1 MFYSGIADG
10 KHGLYSVP
18 ADASAKPTLILSTES
33 SATPRSITP
42 DGRTLVYVEAGPDK
56 RPRLLVLPIPIDGQ
70 PGQPRPLHADAAGA
84 ETDAQLSPD
93 GRWIAYESNESGTTR
108 GLRSAISWT
117 GAEDSDF
124 AGRRQHATVVQ
135 GWPGV
140 VLLGPRTDR
149 EADGRRRRHQSG
161 ISRRDAP

>member
-1 MFYSGIADG
+1 M
-10 KHGLYSVP
+10 P

-42 DGRTLVYVEAGPDK
+42 DGKTLVYFEAGPDK

-84 ETDAQLSPD
+84 ETDGQVSPD
-93 GRWIAYESNESGTTR
+93 GRWIAYESTESGGDR
-108 GLRSAISWT
+108 GLRPAVSWA

-124 AGRRQHATVVQ
+124 AGRWQHATVVQ
-135 GWPGV
+135 GWSGV
-140 VLLGPRTDR
+140 VLLGPRPDS
-149 EADGRRRRHQSG
+149 EADGGRRRHQSG
-161 ISRRDAP
+161 ISRRDAA